1 MQRMK
6 IANRKIGL
14 IAGDGRFPL
23 IFAQEAKR
31 QGVKVVA
38 LAIKKE
44 TNPSLEN
51 LVDRIHWVN
60 VGELGDLIEICKK
73 EKITRAVMAG
83 QVRHTRL
90 FSQVKLD
97 ARAMALLAGVKDKKA
112 NSLLGAVADEL
123 SREGIELIDS
133 ATYLSHLLPSPGI
146 LTRRKPTQKEWRD
159 IEFGHKM
166 AKEIAGLDIGQT
178 IVVKDQAVLAVEG
191 MDGTDSTIKRG
202 GRLGRGSVVVVKVS
216 KPQQDRRFDLPIVG
230 ERTIEVLK
238 EAKAKVLAFS
248 ARSTILLD
256 RERVVRKANQSGI
269 SLVAIREEGS

>member
-1 MQRMK
+1 MK
-6 IANRKIGL
+6 IEHRKIGL
-14 IAGDGRFPL
+14 IAGNGKFPL

-31 QGVKVVA
+31 VGAEVVA

-60 VGELGDLIEICKK
+60 VGQLGDLIEICKK
-73 EKITRAVMAG
+73 EGITRAVMAG

-90 FSQVKLD
+90 FGQVRLD

-123 SREGIELIDS
+123 LREGIELIDS

-178 IVVKDQAVLAVEG
+178 VVVKDQAVLAVEG
-191 MDGTDSTIKRG
+191 MDGTDRTIKRG
-202 GRLGRGSVVVVKVS
+202 GKLGRGDVVVVKVS
-216 KPQQDRRFDLPIVG
+216 KPHQDRRFDLPIIG

-238 EAKAKVLAFS
+238 QVKAKVLAFS

-256 RERVVRKANQSGI
+256 REKVIKSANQNGI
-269 SLVAIREEGS
+269 SLVAVKEEES

>member
-1 MQRMK
+1 MK
-6 IANRKIGL
+6 IEHRKIGL
-14 IAGDGRFPL
+14 IAGNGKFPL

-31 QGVKVVA
+31 VGAEVVA

-44 TNPSLEN
+44 TSPSLEN

-60 VGELGDLIEICKK
+60 VGQLGDLIEICKK
-73 EKITRAVMAG
+73 EGITRAVMAG
-83 QVRHTRL
+83 QVRHTHL
-90 FSQVKLD
+90 FSQVRLD

-123 SREGIELIDS
+123 LREGIELIDS

-146 LTRRKPTQKEWRD
+146 LTRRKPTQNEWRD

-178 IVVKDQAVLAVEG
+178 VVVKDQTVLAVEG
-191 MDGTDSTIKRG
+191 MDGTDRTIKRG
-202 GRLGRGSVVVVKVS
+202 GKLGRGDVVVVKVS

-230 ERTIEVLK
+230 ERTVEVLK
-238 EAKAKVLAFS
+238 QAKAKVLAFS
-248 ARSTILLD
+248 ARSTILLN
-256 RERVVRKANQSGI
+256 REKVVKSANQNGI
-269 SLVAIREEGS
+269 SLVAVKEEES